1 MGIIMPCRTI
11 EIIEYLASPFLYAV
25 FIIIAIALVA
35 GVKIYI
41 SIFTSNS
48 LKNNDKEQNN
58 PSPDSFN

>member
-1 MGIIMPCRTI
+1 MPCTEI
-11 EIIEYLASPFLYAV
+11 EIIEYISSAILYAE